1 MKTKVKYAAMMFA
14 AVAMVFAGCKSQVE
28 KDLESDYNENANVKE
43 MTPDEQKDYL
53 VEVGKEFIATFNAED
68 QRGAVNLAEGLYRK
82 YNTWDWEVIGEQME
96 KEWNKLDADGFF
108 RMPARIAALATGE
121 ATTMDTKELFIS
133 FAVAGRLFEFDEKT
147 KTMKVSETKDGSI
160 VARFKDENGTDC
172 ELKVWGEGKT
182 TPVTFTY
189 DEYRWEGGYYD
200 AYDNWVD
207 YQKVYVGERI
217 IKVEVP
223 AEVDMYLKQGSTTIM
238 SVEFAWESNFKDY
251 VNHSLS
257 LKVTNITWN
266 QELKASTTDASAAF
280 SLTYGDTKLIVA
292 AVDLPKYQL
301 IDWEGG
307 KDIALEDAESWIE
320 QYDDQYKTILGSLGK
335 GEGVVDIMSKVRG
348 KMSITDG
355 AGFYDAMNRWSN
367 TNYATDLEN
376 ETAYCNVY
384 NSYIHAGLYYGG
396 KTEQAQVKMQPT
408 YSYTDEYYG
417 ERYNSVPVLYF
428 PKDGTTYEVVTF
440 FESAKF
446 NVLIDLAEDLLNA
459 YKDLDTGHLLFDGGR
474 IELN

>member
-1 MKTKVKYAAMMFA
+1 MKTKVKYAAMLFA
-14 AVAMVFAGCKSQVE
+14 AVAMAFAGCKSQVE
-28 KDLESDYNENANVKE
+28 KDFESDYNENANVKE

-82 YNTWDWEVIGEQME
+82 YSTWDWEVIGEQME
-96 KEWNKLDADGFF
+96 KEFNKMDAQGFF
-108 RMPARIAALATGE
+108 RMPARIAALVTGE
-121 ATTMDTKELFIS
+121 ATTMDTKEFLIS

-182 TPVTFTY
+182 TTVTFTY
-189 DEYRWEGGYYD
+189 DEYRWEDEYDDYGYY
-200 AYDNWVD
+200 VGS
-207 YQKVYVGERI
+207 KKIYVGTRI
-217 IKVEVP
+217 IKAEVP
-223 AEVDMYLKQGSTTIM
+223 AEIHMYLKQGSTTIM
-238 SVEFAWESNFKDY
+238 AVEFTWESNFKDY
-251 VNHSLS
+251 INHSLS
-257 LKVTNITWN
+257 LKITNITWS
-266 QELKASTTDASAAF
+266 QELKASTEEASAAF
-280 SLTYGDTKLIVA
+280 SLMYGDTKLIVA
-292 AVDLPKYQL
+292 AVDLPKYKL

-307 KDIALEDAESWIE
+307 KDITLEEGESWIE

-367 TNYATDLEN
+367 TNYATDLED
-376 ETAYCNVY
+376 ETAYCDVY
-384 NSYIHAGLYYGG
+384 NNYIHAGLYYGG

-408 YSYTDEYYG
+408 YSYTHDNGKEY
-417 ERYNSVPVLYF
+417 YNSVPVLYF

>member
-1 MKTKVKYAAMMFA
+1 MKTQVKYAAMLFA

-43 MTPDEQKDYL
+43 MTPDEQKDFL
-53 VEVGKEFIATFNAED
+53 VSVGEEFIATFNPED

-96 KEWNKLDADGFF
+96 KEFNKLDAQGFF

-121 ATTMDTKELFIS
+121 ATTMDTKEFLIS

-182 TPVTFTY
+182 TTVSFTY

-200 AYDNWVD
+200 EYGTWIEEKKI
-207 YQKVYVGERI
+207 YLGTRI
-217 IKVEVP
+217 IKAEVP
-223 AEVDMYLKQGSTTIM
+223 AEIHMYLKQGSTTIM
-238 SVEFAWESNFKDY
+238 AVEFTWESNFKDY
-251 VNHSLS
+251 INHSLS
-257 LKVTNITWN
+257 LKITNITWS
-266 QELKASTTDASAAF
+266 QELKASTEEASAAF
-280 SLTYGDTKLIVA
+280 SLMYGDTKLIVA
-292 AVDLPKYQL
+292 AVDLPKYKL

-348 KMSITDG
+348 KMSISDG
-355 AGFYDAMNRWSN
+355 AGFYDAMNAWDKTRY
-367 TNYATDLEN
+367 TTDLEN
-376 ETAYCNVY
+376 ETAYCDVY

-408 YSYTDEYYG
+408 YSYTNDNGKEY
-417 ERYNSVPVLYF
+417 YNSVPVLYF

>member
-1 MKTKVKYAAMMFA
+1 MKTQVKYAAMLFA

-96 KEWNKLDADGFF
+96 KEFNKLDADGFF

-121 ATTMDTKELFIS
+121 ATTMDNKEFLIS

-160 VARFKDENGTDC
+160 VAKFKDEDGTDC
-172 ELKVWGEGKT
+172 EMKVWGEGKT
-182 TPVTFTY
+182 TTVTFTY
-189 DEYRWEGGYYD
+189 DEYSWKYEYD
-200 AYDNWVD
+200 D
-207 YQKVYVGERI
+207 YGNYVGSEKIYEGTRI
-217 IKVEVP
+217 IKAEVP
-223 AEVDMYLKQGSTTIM
+223 AEIHMYLKQGSTTIM
-238 SVEFAWESNFKDY
+238 AVEFAWESNFKDY
-251 VNHSLS
+251 INHSLS
-257 LKVTNITWN
+257 LKITNITWG
-266 QELKASTTDASAAF
+266 QELKASTEEASAAF
-280 SLTYGDTKLIVA
+280 SLMYGDTKLIVA
-292 AVDLPKYQL
+292 AVDLPKYKL

-307 KDIALEDAESWIE
+307 KDITLEEGESWIK

-348 KMSITDG
+348 KMSISDG

-367 TNYATDLEN
+367 TNYANDLEY